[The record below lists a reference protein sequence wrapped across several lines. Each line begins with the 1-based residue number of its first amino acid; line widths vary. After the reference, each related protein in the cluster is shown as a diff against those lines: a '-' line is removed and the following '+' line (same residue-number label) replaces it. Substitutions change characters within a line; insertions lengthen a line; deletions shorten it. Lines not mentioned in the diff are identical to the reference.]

1 MSSIPGLQVIVPG
14 AAGEFDALL
23 SETYGS
29 GRATYIR
36 LSEIENR
43 AVVASQAGR
52 AEVVRTGNAATV
64 VAIGTMLD
72 PVLEAASALDVTVL
86 YYATVQPFD
95 AATLKNHAGSG
106 KVLLCEPYYRGG
118 LAGEITEALWPIP
131 VLLRM
136 VGVPRRFL
144 RNYGKRH
151 EHDAAIGLTPA
162 DIRQELQ
169 RLIDA

>member
-1 MSSIPGLQVIVPG
+1 VK
-14 AAGEFDALL
+14 
-23 SETYGS
+23 
-29 GRATYIR
+29 
-36 LSEIENR
+36 
-43 AVVASQAGR
+43 
-52 AEVVRTGNAATV
+52 TGQAATV

-72 PVLEAASALDVTVL
+72 PVLEAASGLDVTVL
-86 YYATVQPFD
+86 YYATVNPFD
-95 AATLKNHAGSG
+95 AVTLKAQAGSG

-118 LAGEITEALWPIP
+118 LAAEITEALWPKP

-151 EHDAAIGLTPA
+151 EHDAAIGLAPS